1 MPAIRL
7 ADIPNAGPQALG
19 PSNIGIGAP
28 SVPRFAIAP
37 QAAQLGSAAT
47 VSTRPLDNS
56 ARSMLTQ
63 TLELDAFSQEAR
75 AAGRFAEAIGG
86 LGDVAQKWGQKF
98 AEAKDASDISR
109 AETILQSAWEKQQ
122 TDQIGKPVEQW
133 GQIWNQNQNEAN
145 RQLGEIKFSN
155 NAAEKINPYFDR
167 WSALST
173 VRIDGQAKKQEI
185 AGFRQNIEANAISKV
200 ATDDFEGAFSVLDDS
215 AKKGIHTP
223 EEVTLFKSRLVDNI
237 QRKTKEQRNANVAS
251 KTIGDPI
258 AAERDLSEA
267 ILKGKPS
274 ELFPELTDK
283 ADQVRAYD
291 AARAEATR
299 YRQRLDDDALDMIL
313 TGQLSNE
320 KDVRGFVGDALPEQQ
335 VLPLLKA
342 LSDTPVQRE
351 KALSMRPMVYA
362 MADTYNPDNDDE
374 NRSEYFKIRDTI
386 FQLPSDQ
393 REEPLALLRKARDEK
408 ADPTPLNVAKS
419 QLKDLFDAG
428 QFGSWEVGDDKK
440 PKNEQEWNKYIEA
453 GRKYA
458 GHKSS
463 LENWAKNNPREASS
477 PDKVYD
483 QFNRNLNYER
493 QLQKFQK
500 EKSRWRFPWEDAAP
514 VAPPAP
520 PINPDDVMQKIKS
533 KSSLTPKATKKQI
546 MDEVRRIDFDTP
558 LPEMPS

>member
-7 ADIPNAGPQALG
+7 ADIPNA
-19 PSNIGIGAP
+19 PSLPTPSGGAGITTA
-28 SVPRFAIAP
+28 SVAR
-37 QAAQLGSAAT
+37 GS
-47 VSTRPLDNS
+47 N
-56 ARSMLTQ
+56 SMLDQ

>member
-7 ADIPNAGPQALG
+7 ADIPNA
-19 PSNIGIGAP
+19 PSLPTPSGGAGITTA
-28 SVPRFAIAP
+28 SVAR
-37 QAAQLGSAAT
+37 GS
-47 VSTRPLDNS
+47 N
-56 ARSMLTQ
+56 SMLDQ

-98 AEAKDASDISR
+98 SEAKDASDISR

>member
-19 PSNIGIGAP
+19 PSGNLLSP
-28 SVPRFAIAP
+28 SAP
-37 QAAQLGSAAT
+37 QLTGAAALDPNALAGVAKQMQLDT
-47 VSTRPLDNS
+47 YNIN
-56 ARSMLTQ
+56 
-63 TLELDAFSQEAR
+63 AFSGE
-75 AAGRFAEAIGG
+75 AAGLANMGDA
-86 LGDVAQKWGQKF
+86 LGDVATVGFRFSQKMQD
-98 AEAKDASDISR
+98 AKDTADLAR
-109 AETILQSAWEKQQ
+109 AETVMRSAFEKQQ
-122 TDQIGKPVEQW
+122 NDQLNTPVEKWQERW
-133 GQIWNQNQNEAN
+133 SANQEQAKKA
-145 RQLGEIKFSN
+145 LGEIGLSDKAMGSL
-155 NAAEKINPYFDR
+155 APAWER
-167 WSALST
+167 WSTLGGLQIENQANKQ
-173 VRIDGQAKKQEI
+173 RIEGYKQD
-185 AGFRQNIEANAISKV
+185 IEANALMKI
-200 ATDDFEGAFSVLDDS
+200 ADDDIEGAM
-215 AKKGIHTP
+215 GIYNKAVSDGILS
-223 EEVTLFKSRLVDNI
+223 ESQGNLAKSRLQDNYI
-237 QRKTKEQRNANVAS
+237 RKTKEQRNANVAS

-258 AAERDLSEA
+258 AAERDLGEA
-267 ILKGKPS
+267 VLNGKPS
-274 ELFPELTDK
+274 ELFPELTEK
-283 ADQVRAYD
+283 ADQVRAYET
-291 AARAEATR
+291 ARAEAAR

-313 TGQLSNE
+313 TGQLSTE
-320 KDVRGFVGDALPEQQ
+320 KDVRNFVGDALPEQQ

-342 LSDTPVQRE
+342 LSETPVQRE
-351 KALSMRPMVYA
+351 KALALRPMVYA
-362 MADTYNPDNDDE
+362 MADTYNPENDDE

-408 ADPTPLNVAKS
+408 ADPTPLNVAKG

-458 GHKSS
+458 GHKIA

-477 PDKVYD
+477 PDKVYE
-483 QFNRNLNYER
+483 QFNRNLTYER

-520 PINPDDVMQKIKS
+520 PVNPDDVMQKIKS
-533 KSSLTPKATKKQI
+533 KSSLGPNATKKQI
-546 MDEVRRIDFDTP
+546 EDEVRRIDFETP

>member
-7 ADIPNAGPQALG
+7 ADIPNAGPQSAG
-19 PSNIGIGAP
+19 VSSNIL
-28 SVPRFAIAP
+28 AP

-47 VSTRPLDNS
+47 VSTRPLDNA

>member
-7 ADIPNAGPQALG
+7 ADIPNA
-19 PSNIGIGAP
+19 PSLPTPSGGAGITTA
-28 SVPRFAIAP
+28 SVAR
-37 QAAQLGSAAT
+37 GS
-47 VSTRPLDNS
+47 N
-56 ARSMLTQ
+56 SMLDQ

-98 AEAKDASDISR
+98 AEAKDAADISR

>member
-28 SVPRFAIAP
+28 SVPRFAINP
-37 QAAQLGSAAT
+37 QVAQLTGAAA
-47 VSTRPLDNS
+47 LDPN
-56 ARSMLTQ
+56 ALAGAAKQMQ
-63 TLELDAFSQEAR
+63 LDTYNINAFSGE
-75 AAGRFAEAIGG
+75 AAGLANIGDA
-86 LGDVAQKWGQKF
+86 LGDVSTVGFRFSQKMQD
-98 AEAKDASDISR
+98 AKDTADLAR
-109 AETILQSAWEKQQ
+109 AETVMRSAFQKQQ
-122 TDQIGKPVEQW
+122 NEQMNTPVDKWQERWAANKEQ
-133 GQIWNQNQNEAN
+133 AKKA
-145 RQLGEIKFSN
+145 LGEIGLSDKSTSSL
-155 NAAEKINPYFDR
+155 ATAWER
-167 WSALST
+167 WDVMGGLQ
-173 VRIDGQAKKQEI
+173 IEGQANKQRIEGYQKDVTANAMMKAADEDYEGAVGIFKKAAADGIFSE
-185 AGFRQNIEANAISKV
+185 AEAN
-200 ATDDFEGAFSVLDDS
+200 L
-215 AKKGIHTP
+215 GIAQI
-223 EEVTLFKSRLVDNI
+223 KDNI
-237 QRKTKEQRNANVAS
+237 VRKAKEEKNANVAS

-440 PKNEQEWNKYIEA
+440 PKNEQEWNNYIEA

-463 LENWAKNNPREASS
+463 LESWAKNNPREASS

>member
-7 ADIPNAGPQALG
+7 ADIPNA
-19 PSNIGIGAP
+19 PSLPTPSGGAGITTA
-28 SVPRFAIAP
+28 SVAR
-37 QAAQLGSAAT
+37 GS
-47 VSTRPLDNS
+47 N
-56 ARSMLTQ
+56 SMLDQ

-98 AEAKDASDISR
+98 AEAKDAADISR

-419 QLKDLFDAG
+419 VQ
-428 QFGSWEVGDDKK
+428 V
-440 PKNEQEWNKYIEA
+440 
-453 GRKYA
+453 
-458 GHKSS
+458 
-463 LENWAKNNPREASS
+463 
-477 PDKVYD
+477 
-483 QFNRNLNYER
+483 
-493 QLQKFQK
+493 
-500 EKSRWRFPWEDAAP
+500 
-514 VAPPAP
+514 
-520 PINPDDVMQKIKS
+520 
-533 KSSLTPKATKKQI
+533 TPTWI
-546 MDEVRRIDFDTP
+546 
-558 LPEMPS
+558 